1 MFDSIE
7 CPYNCKD
14 GKLFNRATK
23 KLETCPHCRDIREK
37 QMRGEIPCE
46 DGQTVAQKL
55 RIPERFTGLAFD
67 MNMVIPS
74 KFQNTRLLTD
84 SVQEVAAVMQGII
97 NEATLGEVPTRSY
110 LFNLGEC
117 ADANA
122 FVYPLLMRSY
132 KAGLS
137 VAPIVYSM
145 DLQKLRYKFEN
156 SLQEDAM
163 PSAKESFGDN
173 YEDYISADI
182 CVVVIDAGATM
193 KDVYAVRGIIDN
205 RADKRKATI
214 VITYAYFDRLFSLC
228 TEDDFE
234 SLRLATLVQVRYRKS
249 SNGNYQSSQSPA
261 LSFASQPSKRDIG
274 VDTGLNFSDI

>member
-1 MFDSIE
+1 MFGNID

-14 GKLFNRATK
+14 GKLFNRATRK
-23 KLETCPHCRDIREK
+23 MEICPHCRDIREK

-46 DGQTVAQKL
+46 DGKTVAQKL

-67 MNMVIPS
+67 INMVIPS
-74 KFQNTRLLTD
+74 KFQSTKLLPD
-84 SVQEVAAVMQGII
+84 SVQEVETVMQNII
-97 NEATLGEVPTRSY
+97 NDATLGDVPTRSY

-122 FVYPLLMRSY
+122 FVYPLLMRAY

-137 VAPIVYSM
+137 VAPLIYSM
-145 DLQKLRYKFEN
+145 DLQKLRHKFEN
-156 SLQEDAM
+156 SLQEDVM
-163 PSAKESFGDN
+163 PSAKDEFGDN

-182 CVVVIDAGATM
+182 CVVVIDAGASM

-234 SLRLATLVQVRYRKS
+234 SLRLATLVQVKYRKS
-249 SNGNYQSSQSPA
+249 SSGNYQSSQNPV
-261 LSFASQPSKRDIG
+261 LSFATQTSKRDIG